1 MYSRRQSLILQVLK
15 FRYEVNVRKLLAKLR
30 SGSPLLEAVALTPP
44 YESVLG
50 KKHVEEVRFL

>member
-1 MYSRRQSLILQVLK
+1 MILQVLK

-30 SGSPLLEAVALTPP
+30 SGSPLLEAVALTPQ

-50 KKHVEEVRFL
+50 MKHVEEVRFL